1 MRKCHK
7 EDGIVHYKEKI
18 GQGCTKCRVEEED
31 VFELEKYYRWN
42 KTFTQLK
49 RTIYTIKNL
58 SKSDYEPY
66 ICVVYSINSDSYSKT
81 VHDREVREHDNSKQK
96 RQYHRTDPTI
106 LKPQDT
112 LLTSNK
118 SPQEVY
124 DLQLD
129 ESGGPM
135 QSNSMSQK
143 PRNLKQIRNRQ
154 SAKVA
159 TAKHK

>member
-49 RTIYTIKNL
+49 RTIYRIKNL
-58 SKSDYEPY
+58 SKSDYEFY

-81 VHDREVREHDNSKQK
+81 VHDREVREHGNSKQK
-96 RQYHRTDPTI
+96 RPCHRKDPTI
-106 LKPQDT
+106 LKCQDK
-112 LLTSNK
+112 LLTAK
-118 SPQEVY
+118 KLPQEVY
-124 DLQLD
+124 DLLLD
-129 ESGGPM
+129 ESSGPM
-135 QSNSMSQK
+135 QLNSMSQES
-143 PRNLKQIRNRQ
+143 RNLKQIRNRQ
-154 SAKVA
+154 SAI
-159 TAKHK
+159 